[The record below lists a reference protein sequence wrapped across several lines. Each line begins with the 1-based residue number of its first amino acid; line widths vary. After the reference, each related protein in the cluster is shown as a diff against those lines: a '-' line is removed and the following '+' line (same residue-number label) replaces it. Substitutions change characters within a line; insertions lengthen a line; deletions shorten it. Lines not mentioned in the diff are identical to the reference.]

1 MKIAMLNPPHRYG
14 QDTTQWITVP
24 PQGYGGIQWV
34 VATLIDGLLAAGCEI
49 LLVGAPGSSVRLG
62 LTVSDATTIDATR
75 AALSAF
81 GPDVVHDHTNGQL
94 LPAEPDWPAVRTH
107 HLNGVPEHR
116 GNGVYLS
123 HAQRRAAGSTDAP
136 IIRLPVNP
144 DRYTYREKKDG
155 FLLFLGRVSVHKGAR
170 DAAAFAQAA
179 GLPLKLAGPAWE
191 PDYLHSILTDYPG
204 TAEYIGEVG
213 GSHRTGLLAAARALL
228 VLSQPFGGPFGGEW
242 IEPGATV
249 VAEAAVSGTPVIATD
264 NGCLGEIAPHVGIAL
279 PVEQT
284 PTGEEAAKILAG
296 LPAPEHLRAAAI
308 ERWGHHVIAAKYL
321 EVYRRAAEGGTWT

>member
-1 MKIAMLNPPHRYG
+1 MKIAMLNPPHRFG
-14 QDTTQWITVP
+14 QDTTRWITVP

-34 VATLIDGLLAAGCEI
+34 VATLIDGLLAAGHEI
-49 LLVGAPGSSVRLG
+49 LLVGAPGSTPQPG
-62 LTVSDATTIDATR
+62 LTVSDATTYDTTR
-75 AALSAF
+75 DALSAF

-107 HLNGVPEHR
+107 HLNGVPEHTA
-116 GNGVYLS
+116 NGVYLS
-123 HAQRRAAGSTDAP
+123 HAQRRAAGSAEAP
-136 IIRLPVNP
+136 VIRLPVNP
-144 DRYTYREKKDG
+144 DRYTYREEKED

-191 PDYLHSILTDYPG
+191 PDYLHGILTDYPG
-204 TAEYIGEVG
+204 TAEYVGEVG
-213 GSHRTGLLAAARALL
+213 GSRRTELLAAAHALL

-264 NGCLGEIAPHVGIAL
+264 NGCLAEIAPHVGTVL
-279 PVEQT
+279 PVERT
-284 PTGEEAAKILAG
+284 PTPEETAKILAG
-296 LPAPEHLRAAAI
+296 LPAPEYLRVTAVD
-308 ERWGHHVIAAKYL
+308 RWGHHVIAAKYL
-321 EVYRRAAEGGTWT
+321 EVYRRAAVGGTWT

>member
-14 QDTTQWITVP
+14 QDTTQWITIP

-34 VATLIDGLLAAGCEI
+34 VATLIDGLLEAGCQI
-49 LLVGAPGSSVRLG
+49 LLVGAPGTTPRPG
-62 LTVSDATTIDATR
+62 LTVSDAATFDTTL
-75 AALSAF
+75 AALSEF
-81 GPDVVHDHTNGQL
+81 RPDVVHDHTNGQL
-94 LPAEPDWPAVRTH
+94 LPAEPSWPAVRTH

-116 GNGVYLS
+116 ANGVYLS
-123 HAQRRAAGSTDAP
+123 HAQRRAAGSAEAP

-144 DRYTYREKKDG
+144 DRCTYREKKDD
-155 FLLFLGRVSVHKGAR
+155 FLLFLGRVSAHKGAR

-179 GLPLKLAGPAWE
+179 RLPLKLAGPAWE
-191 PDYLHSILTDYPG
+191 PDYLHGILTDYPG

-213 GSHRTGLLAAARALL
+213 GSHRTELLAAARALL

-249 VAEAAVSGTPVIATD
+249 VAEAAASGTPVIATD
-264 NGCLGEIAPHVGIAL
+264 NGCLAEIAPYVGIAL

-284 PTGEEAAKILAG
+284 PTGEEAAKILAS
-296 LPAPEHLRAAAI
+296 LPAPEQLRATAV
-308 ERWGHHVIAAKYL
+308 ERWGHHVVVAKYL
-321 EVYRRAAEGGTWT
+321 EVYRRAAAGGTWT